1 MNSKQ
6 EKKIRK
12 HAQQLMVEWLRSV
25 VPDEEK
31 DKVTVENVHTYIPDQ
46 THVYGNRSLHIS
58 AYTLRWF
65 IKGIKKLI
73 RKGRKDFQTIKV
85 QELEHGG

>member
-12 HAQQLMVEWLRSV
+12 HAQQLMVEWLKSV
-25 VPDEEK
+25 VPEEEQE
-31 DKVTVENVHTYIPDQ
+31 KVTLENVHTYIPEQ
-46 THVYGNRSLHIS
+46 THVYGNRSLHVS

-65 IKGIKKLI
+65 IKGIKKSRNI
-73 RKGRKDFQTIKV
+73 
-85 QELEHGG
+85 

>member
-12 HAQQLMVEWLRSV
+12 HAKHLMVEWLRSV

-31 DKVTVENVHTYIPDQ
+31 DKVSIDNVQDYIPDQ
-46 THVYGNRSLHIS
+46 THIYANSQLHIS

-65 IKGIKKLI
+65 TKGIKKLI
-73 RKGRKDFQTIKV
+73 RKGRRDFHTIKV
-85 QELEHGG
+85 QELEHGR

>member
-1 MNSKQ
+1 MNSKL

-12 HAQQLMVEWLRSV
+12 QSKHLMVSWLQSV

-31 DKVTVENVHTYIPDQ
+31 DKVTVDNLEEYIPDQ
-46 THVYGNRSLHIS
+46 THIYANRSLHIS

-73 RKGRKDFQTIKV
+73 RQGRKDYTTITV
-85 QELEHGG
+85 QELERG

>member
-1 MNSKQ
+1 MNSKL

-12 HAQQLMVEWLRSV
+12 QAKHLMVSWLQSV

-31 DKVTVENVHTYIPDQ
+31 DKVTVDNLEEYIPDQ
-46 THVYGNRSLHIS
+46 THIYANRSLHIS

-73 RKGRKDFQTIKV
+73 KQGRKDYTTITV
-85 QELEHGG
+85 QELEHG

>member
-12 HAQQLMVEWLRSV
+12 HAKHLMVEWLKSV
-25 VPDEEK
+25 VPEEEQE
-31 DKVTVENVHTYIPDQ
+31 KVTIENVHTYMPEQ
-46 THVYGNRSLHIS
+46 THVYGNRSLHVS

-73 RKGRKDFQTIKV
+73 KQGRQDYTTIKV
-85 QELEHGG
+85 QELEHG

>member
-1 MNSKQ
+1 MNSKL

-12 HAQQLMVEWLRSV
+12 QAKNLMVSWLQSI

-31 DKVTVENVHTYIPDQ
+31 DKVTVDNLEEYIPDQ
-46 THVYGNRSLHIS
+46 THIYANRSLHIS

-65 IKGIKKLI
+65 IKGIKKHI
-73 RKGRKDFQTIKV
+73 RQGQKDYTTITV
-85 QELEHGG
+85 QELERG

>member
-1 MNSKQ
+1 MNSKL

-12 HAQQLMVEWLRSV
+12 QAKNLMVSWLQSI

-31 DKVTVENVHTYIPDQ
+31 DKVTVDNLEEYIPDQ
-46 THVYGNRSLHIS
+46 THIYANRSLHIS

-73 RKGRKDFQTIKV
+73 RQGRKDYTTITV
-85 QELEHGG
+85 QELERG

>member
-1 MNSKQ
+1 MNSKL

-12 HAQQLMVEWLRSV
+12 QAKHLMVSWLQSV

-31 DKVTVENVHTYIPDQ
+31 DKVTVDNLEEYIPDQ
-46 THVYGNRSLHIS
+46 THIYANRSLHIS

-65 IKGIKKLI
+65 IKGIKRLI
-73 RKGRKDFQTIKV
+73 KQGRKDYTTITV
-85 QELEHGG
+85 QELERG

>member
-12 HAQQLMVEWLRSV
+12 HAQQLMVEWLKSV
-25 VPDEEK
+25 VPEEEQE
-31 DKVTVENVHTYIPDQ
+31 KVTIENVHTYIPEQ
-46 THVYGNRSLHIS
+46 THVYGNRSLHVS

-65 IKGIKKLI
+65 IKGIKKI
-73 RKGRKDFQTIKV
+73 IKQGRQDYTTIKV
-85 QELEHGG
+85 QELEHG

>member
-12 HAQQLMVEWLRSV
+12 HAQQLMVEWLKSV
-25 VPDEEK
+25 VPEEEQE
-31 DKVTVENVHTYIPDQ
+31 KVTLENVHTYIPEQ

-73 RKGRKDFQTIKV
+73 KQGRQDYTTIKV
-85 QELEHGG
+85 QELEHG

>member
-12 HAQQLMVEWLRSV
+12 HAKHLMVEWLRSV
-25 VPDEEK
+25 ISDEDK
-31 DKVTVENVHTYIPDQ
+31 DKVTVKNVHTYIPDQ
-46 THVYGNRSLHIS
+46 THVYANQQLHIS

-65 IKGIKKLI
+65 VKRIKVLIKQ
-73 RKGRKDFQTIKV
+73 GRKDFNSITVKETENV
-85 QELEHGG
+85 

>member
-1 MNSKQ
+1 MNSKL

-12 HAQQLMVEWLRSV
+12 QAKNLMVSWLQSI

-31 DKVTVENVHTYIPDQ
+31 DKVTVDNLEEYIPDQ
-46 THVYGNRSLHIS
+46 THIYANRSLHIS

-65 IKGIKKLI
+65 IKRIKKHI
-73 RKGRKDFQTIKV
+73 RQGRKDYTTITV
-85 QELEHGG
+85 QELERG

>member
-12 HAQQLMVEWLRSV
+12 QAKNLMVSWLQSI

-31 DKVTVENVHTYIPDQ
+31 DKVTVDNLEEYIPDQ
-46 THVYGNRSLHIS
+46 THIYANRSLHIS

-65 IKGIKKLI
+65 IKGIKKHI
-73 RKGRKDFQTIKV
+73 RQGRKDYTTITV
-85 QELEHGG
+85 QELERG

>member
-1 MNSKQ
+1 MNSKL

-12 HAQQLMVEWLRSV
+12 QAKNLMVSWLQSI

-31 DKVTVENVHTYIPDQ
+31 DKVTVENLEEYIPDQ
-46 THVYGNRSLHIS
+46 THIYANRSLHIS

-65 IKGIKKLI
+65 IKGIKKHI
-73 RKGRKDFQTIKV
+73 RQGRKDYTTITV
-85 QELEHGG
+85 QELERG

>member
-1 MNSKQ
+1 MNSKL

-12 HAQQLMVEWLRSV
+12 QAKNLMVSLLQSI

-31 DKVTVENVHTYIPDQ
+31 DKVTVDNLEEYIPDQ
-46 THVYGNRSLHIS
+46 THIYANRSLHIS

-65 IKGIKKLI
+65 IKGIKKHI
-73 RKGRKDFQTIKV
+73 RQGRKDYTTITV
-85 QELEHGG
+85 QELERG

>member
-12 HAQQLMVEWLRSV
+12 HAKHLMVEWLRSV
-25 VPDEEK
+25 IPDEDK
-31 DKVTVENVHTYIPDQ
+31 DKVTVKNVHTYIPDQ
-46 THVYGNRSLHIS
+46 THVYANQQLHIS

-65 IKGIKKLI
+65 VKRIKVLIKQ
-73 RKGRKDFQTIKV
+73 GRKDFNSITVKETEDV
-85 QELEHGG
+85 

>member
-1 MNSKQ
+1 MNSKL

-12 HAQQLMVEWLRSV
+12 QAKNLMVSWLQSI

-31 DKVTVENVHTYIPDQ
+31 DKVTVDNLEEYIPDQ
-46 THVYGNRSLHIS
+46 THIYANRSLHIS

-73 RKGRKDFQTIKV
+73 KQGRKDYTTITV
-85 QELEHGG
+85 QELERG

>member
-1 MNSKQ
+1 MNSKL

-12 HAQQLMVEWLRSV
+12 QAKNLMVSWLQSV

-31 DKVTVENVHTYIPDQ
+31 DKVTVDNLEEYIPDQ
-46 THVYGNRSLHIS
+46 THIYANRSLHIS

-73 RKGRKDFQTIKV
+73 RNKDGKIILLLQYRS
-85 QELEHGG
+85 

>member
-12 HAQQLMVEWLRSV
+12 HAKHLMVEWLRSV

-31 DKVTVENVHTYIPDQ
+31 DKVSIDNVQDYIPDQ
-46 THVYGNRSLHIS
+46 THVYANWQLHIS

-65 IKGIKKLI
+65 IKRIKHLI
-73 RKGRKDFQTIKV
+73 KQGRKDFNSITVKDIEDV
-85 QELEHGG
+85 

>member
-1 MNSKQ
+1 MNSKL

-12 HAQQLMVEWLRSV
+12 QAKNLMVSWLQSI

-31 DKVTVENVHTYIPDQ
+31 DKVIVDNLEEYIPDQ
-46 THVYGNRSLHIS
+46 THIYANRSLHIS

-73 RKGRKDFQTIKV
+73 KQGRKDYTTITV
-85 QELEHGG
+85 QELERG

>member
-12 HAQQLMVEWLRSV
+12 HAKHLMVEWLKSV
-25 VPDEEK
+25 VPEEEQE
-31 DKVTVENVHTYIPDQ
+31 KVTIENVHTYIPDQ
-46 THVYGNRSLHIS
+46 THIYANQQLHIS

-65 IKGIKKLI
+65 VKGIKKLI
-73 RKGRKDFQTIKV
+73 KQGRQDHTTIKV
-85 QELEHGG
+85 QELERG

>member
-1 MNSKQ
+1 MNSKL

-12 HAQQLMVEWLRSV
+12 QAKNLMVSWLQSI

-31 DKVTVENVHTYIPDQ
+31 DKVTVDNLEEYIPDQ
-46 THVYGNRSLHIS
+46 THIYANRSLHIS

-65 IKGIKKLI
+65 IKGIKKHI
-73 RKGRKDFQTIKV
+73 RQGRKDYTTITV
-85 QELEHGG
+85 QELERG

>member
-12 HAQQLMVEWLRSV
+12 HAKHLMVEWLKSV
-25 VPDEEK
+25 VPEEEQE
-31 DKVTVENVHTYIPDQ
+31 KVTIENVHTYIPDQ
-46 THVYGNRSLHIS
+46 THVYANRQLHIS

-73 RKGRKDFQTIKV
+73 KQGRQDHTTIKV
-85 QELEHGG
+85 QELERG

>member
-12 HAQQLMVEWLRSV
+12 HAKHLMVEWLKSV
-25 VPDEEK
+25 VPEEEQE
-31 DKVTVENVHTYIPDQ
+31 KVTIVNVHNYIPEQ
-46 THVYGNRSLHIS
+46 THVYGNRSLHVS

-73 RKGRKDFQTIKV
+73 KQGRQDYTTIKV
-85 QELEHGG
+85 QELEHG

>member
-12 HAQQLMVEWLRSV
+12 HAQQLMVEWLKSV
-25 VPDEEK
+25 VPEEEQE
-31 DKVTVENVHTYIPDQ
+31 KVTIENVHTYIPEQ
-46 THVYGNRSLHIS
+46 THVYGNRSLHVS

-73 RKGRKDFQTIKV
+73 KQGRQDYTTIKV
-85 QELEHGG
+85 QELEHG

>member
-1 MNSKQ
+1 MNSKL

-12 HAQQLMVEWLRSV
+12 QAKHLMVSWLQSV

-31 DKVTVENVHTYIPDQ
+31 DKVTVDNLEEYIPDQ
-46 THVYGNRSLHIS
+46 THIYANRSLHIS

-73 RKGRKDFQTIKV
+73 KQGRKDYTTITV
-85 QELEHGG
+85 QELERG